1 LPPVSSKIN
10 DFGLKYC
17 ILAGNA
23 KKEITGRS
31 EGRAVLDSVNSH
43 KSEISPIL
51 AEMLCISK
59 LFKSLIFQVK

>member
-1 LPPVSSKIN
+1 MMNPGRSR
-10 DFGLKYC
+10 GQQ
-17 ILAGNA
+17 ILLRIA
-23 KKEITGRS
+23 GRS